1 MLGFFIQYRF
11 GNVKYSQ
18 HVYGGAADIFIDENP
33 KDEMMDDFFSILQ
46 IRTSFQLKFEIP
58 AVFGFRS
65 SQNLFDKAVL
75 IGLGVAGA
83 DSNDT
88 IKAFIAV

>member
-11 GNVKYSQ
+11 GNVKYSR

-46 IRTSFQLKFEIP
+46 IRSIISTQIRNTGCLWIP
-58 AVFGFRS
+58 
-65 SQNLFDKAVL
+65 L
-75 IGLGVAGA
+75 
-83 DSNDT
+83 
-88 IKAFIAV
+88 